1 MLMCDALIWLFDTF
15 RSINWLEVIKS
26 TAPVVTASIAFAAL
40 KNWQRQD
47 KAKRESEFLDLL
59 IEATHTYIAELPK
72 LIILLEIA
80 KMGMASHV
88 KTWEIGEQSDK
99 IIQGAIAYIGKYG
112 ERDAKRLLEVLEMA
126 QPSVIK
132 LRSLIA
138 KGQMFEFDSYSRCQ
152 KAIAML
158 TAQFDIIEASTTVI
172 GSPDVNWENPMVLKN
187 LKDVMVIEPA
197 EMRKIVQENNIS
209 VIEFARAIYQRIYS

>member
-1 MLMCDALIWLFDTF
+1 
-15 RSINWLEVIKS
+15 
-26 TAPVVTASIAFAAL
+26 
-40 KNWQRQD
+40 
-47 KAKRESEFLDLL
+47 
-59 IEATHTYIAELPK
+59 
-72 LIILLEIA
+72 
-80 KMGMASHV
+80 MGMASHV